1 MQSFR
6 SFIHEGKYPV
16 WVKLSVGSLILKM
29 KNLTAQIQ
37 SEPDPIKQNQLIVID
52 GTFRNV
58 ITITNTMCNCGKC
71 VVILSFKVEHYKLT
85 LLYAQR
91 CRELI
96 FFTRYFVKR
105 TMCKLLIP
113 EGSQH

>member
-37 SEPDPIKQNQLIVID
+37 SEPDPVKQNQLIARQNDLLSYMSGLSIAV
-52 GTFRNV
+52 GTTDRV
-58 ITITNTMCNCGKC
+58 LM
-71 VVILSFKVEHYKLT
+71 
-85 LLYAQR
+85 
-91 CRELI
+91 
-96 FFTRYFVKR
+96 KR
-105 TMCKLLIP
+105 LKSVMSSRKR
-113 EGSQH
+113 

>member
-37 SEPDPIKQNQLIVID
+37 SEPDPVKQNQLIARQNDLLSYMSGLSIVV
-52 GTFRNV
+52 GTTDSV
-58 ITITNTMCNCGKC
+58 LIKKLKS
-71 VVILSFKVEHYKLT
+71 VVSPRKK
-85 LLYAQR
+85 
-91 CRELI
+91 
-96 FFTRYFVKR
+96 
-105 TMCKLLIP
+105 
-113 EGSQH
+113 

>member
-37 SEPDPIKQNQLIVID
+37 SEPDPVKQNQLIARQNDLLSYMSGLGIAV
-52 GTFRNV
+52 GTTDRV
-58 ITITNTMCNCGKC
+58 LIKKLKS
-71 VVILSFKVEHYKLT
+71 VVSP
-85 LLYAQR
+85 R
-91 CRELI
+91 
-96 FFTRYFVKR
+96 KR
-105 TMCKLLIP
+105 
-113 EGSQH
+113 

>member
-37 SEPDPIKQNQLIVID
+37 SEPDPVKQNQLIARQNDLLSYMSGLSIAV
-52 GTFRNV
+52 GTTDRV
-58 ITITNTMCNCGKC
+58 LIK
-71 VVILSFKVEHYKLT
+71 KLKSVMSP
-85 LLYAQR
+85 R
-91 CRELI
+91 
-96 FFTRYFVKR
+96 K
-105 TMCKLLIP
+105 K
-113 EGSQH
+113 

>member
-37 SEPDPIKQNQLIVID
+37 SEPDPVKQNQLIARQNDLLSYMSGLGIAV
-52 GTFRNV
+52 GTTDRV
-58 ITITNTMCNCGKC
+58 
-71 VVILSFKVEHYKLT
+71 
-85 LLYAQR
+85 
-91 CRELI
+91 LI
-96 FFTRYFVKR
+96 KR
-105 TMCKLLIP
+105 LKSVMSPRKR
-113 EGSQH
+113 

>member
-37 SEPDPIKQNQLIVID
+37 SEPDPVKQNQLIARQNDLLSYMSGLGIAV
-52 GTFRNV
+52 GTTDRV
-58 ITITNTMCNCGKC
+58 MM
-71 VVILSFKVEHYKLT
+71 
-85 LLYAQR
+85 
-91 CRELI
+91 
-96 FFTRYFVKR
+96 KR
-105 TMCKLLIP
+105 LKSVMSPRKR
-113 EGSQH
+113 

>member
-37 SEPDPIKQNQLIVID
+37 SDPDPRKQNQLIARQNDLLSNMSGLSIAVGATDRILIKRLKSVISP
-52 GTFRNV
+52 RR
-58 ITITNTMCNCGKC
+58 K
-71 VVILSFKVEHYKLT
+71 
-85 LLYAQR
+85 
-91 CRELI
+91 
-96 FFTRYFVKR
+96 
-105 TMCKLLIP
+105 
-113 EGSQH
+113 